1 MNKLVQQIIKSKV
14 YEVLSPTPLE
24 LANGLSNSL
33 SCNVYMKREDLLQV
47 KSFKLRGAYNKI
59 AQLSESELSKGV
71 LAASAGNHAQ
81 GVALSAQRLGVK
93 ATIVMPTTT
102 PQIKIDAVKG
112 YGAEVVLVGDS
123 FSDASDYAMKLLS
136 ETGMTFIHPFDDELV
151 IAGQGT
157 IGKEIYEQLPEVDYV
172 FVPVGGGGL
181 VAGIATYLK
190 FLNPNIKIIG
200 VEPDENDAMR
210 RSINAGKRVYL
221 DEVGIFADGV
231 AVKLVGENTFKLVQ
245 KHVDEMI
252 TVSTDQLC
260 TAIKDVYQEI
270 RVILEPAGALSVA
283 GVKEYA
289 KTHDLKGKNIVTIN
303 CGANMS
309 FEKLRFVA
317 ERTLLGSGKESLYSI
332 QLPEEKGAL
341 LTLVKHVMRG
351 NTITEFNYRKSDASK
366 AEIFVGI
373 LSTTEEDKTN
383 LEKKLKVNNYQFVD
397 MTHDEIAKEHV
408 RHMIGGKLPSGS
420 KEHIYKA
427 IFPERPK
434 ALNDFLES
442 LNNRFNIS
450 LFHFRSI
457 GDDTANVLVGLEGEG
472 EINDVNL
479 PKNFTIQKIDSTAV
493 ELFL

>member
-14 YEVLSPTPLE
+14 YEVLDSTPLQ
-24 LANGLSNSL
+24 LAKDLSNVL
-33 SCNVYMKREDLLQV
+33 SCYVYMKREDLLPV

-59 AQLSESELSKGV
+59 AQLSDSELSKGV

-81 GVALSAQRLGVK
+81 GVALSAQRLGIK

-102 PQIKIDAVKG
+102 PQIKVDAVRA
-112 YGAEVVLVGDS
+112 YGAEVVLFGDS
-123 FSDASDYAMKLLS
+123 FSDASDYAKKLLS
-136 ETGMTFIHPFDDELV
+136 ETGMAFIHPFDDELV

-157 IGKEIYEQLPEVDYV
+157 VGKEIYEQLPDVDYV
-172 FVPVGGGGL
+172 FVPIGGGGL

-190 FLNPNIKIIG
+190 TLNPDIKIIG
-200 VEPDENDAMR
+200 VEPEENDAMR
-210 RSINAGKRVYL
+210 RSINAGKRIFL

-245 KHVDEMI
+245 ENVDEII

-260 TAIKDVYQEI
+260 TAIKDIYQEI
-270 RVILEPAGALSVA
+270 RVIMEPAGALSVA

-289 KTHDLKGKNIVTIN
+289 NNHDLRRKNIVTIN
-303 CGANMS
+303 SGANMS

-317 ERTLLGSGKESLYSI
+317 ERTLLGSGKESLFAI
-332 QLPEEKGAL
+332 QLPEVKGAL

-351 NTITEFNYRKSDASK
+351 NTITEFNYRKSDTSK

-373 LSTTEEDKTN
+373 LSTTEEDKSR
-383 LEKKLKVNNYQFVD
+383 LVRKLNEHGYQFVD
-397 MTHDEIAKEHV
+397 MSHDEIAKEHV
-408 RHMIGGKLPSGS
+408 RHMIGGKLPTGNL
-420 KEHIYKA
+420 EHVYKA
-427 IFPERPK
+427 VFPERPK

-442 LNNRFNIS
+442 LQNKFNIS

-472 EINDVNL
+472 EINDVKL